1 MRGNEILENRITQY
15 LIVFFAGL
23 WIVGSTVFIKQPED
37 QTFSAAM
44 EGFKAPDFE
53 LEDVQSN
60 LIDLQQFR
68 GQVVL
73 LNLWASWCTPCR
85 AEMPAMEAVYQ
96 SLRDQGFTVLA
107 INMSSQDDIN
117 QAIGFMN
124 ETGITF
130 PVLFDTEGEVER
142 AYSLQALP
150 TSFFIDQKGVIQSI
164 VVGGPMP
171 ESLIYSKAVEL
182 LEEE

>member
-1 MRGNEILENRITQY
+1 LENRITQY
-15 LIVFFAGL
+15 LILFFAGL
-23 WIVGSTVFIKQPED
+23 WIIGSTVIIKQPESEIV
-37 QTFSAAM
+37 TAAM

-53 LEDVQSN
+53 LEDVQGK

-68 GQVVL
+68 GQVLL

-96 SLRDQGFTVLA
+96 SLKDQGFTVLA
-107 INMSSQDDIN
+107 VNMTSQDDIN
-117 QAIGFMN
+117 QAVSFMN
-124 ETGITF
+124 ETGVTF
-130 PVLFDTEGEVER
+130 PVLFDTAGEVER

-150 TSFFIDQKGVIQSI
+150 TSFFIDREGIIQSI

-171 ESLIYSKAVEL
+171 ESLIYSKATEM
-182 LEEE
+182 LEAK